1 MALKRNRY
9 HANVLFPRPVP
20 AARDVEFRPW
30 RPGTWVLLFVGA
42 AVLGLVLGIGISLG
56 FQRGPL
62 APYEYHLWRWEADN
76 VLQIAFARVGI
87 GLDPSE
93 AEGQHAIA
101 QYFALTS
108 QLRVATAAE
117 NPDLATI
124 DKLTAERDEYTNTVE
139 SIFEKHIDEAV
150 TAEGL
155 QHNMPLFSGI
165 SMTWPP
171 PAFKLTSPPQ
181 LLVRSPRNIIK
192 RDGDTLLKPGLSL
205 RDAEKIESETDT
217 KDEVSLVVPIGGLA
231 AYPAIVN
238 DDRSYDSLL
247 DTSAHE
253 WTHHYLAFFPLG
265 EQWGKGGD
273 AETLNETT
281 ANIAGREI
289 ANLIRKAHP
298 LSLPAG
304 QDGNPPAGVAKP
316 VTVDFNKEMHA
327 LRLHVDELLKAG
339 KIDEAETAMRD
350 ERDFLAQH
358 GINIREIN
366 QAYFAFYGTY
376 GDSAASSN
384 PVGPK
389 IEHVWDLT
397 KDVGLFL
404 TNMREVKNVADLD
417 ATIARLE
424 AAQRK

>member
-1 MALKRNRY
+1 
-9 HANVLFPRPVP
+9 
-20 AARDVEFRPW
+20 VEYRPW
-30 RPGTWVLLFVGA
+30 RPGTWPLLVVAASVVGLT
-42 AVLGLVLGIGISLG
+42 LGMLISLV

-93 AEGQHAIA
+93 AAGQDAITH
-101 QYFALTS
+101 YFALTS
-108 QLRVATAAE
+108 QLRVASAAE
-117 NPDLATI
+117 NPDLAAI
-124 DKLTAERDEYTNTVE
+124 DKLTAERDQYTNTVE
-139 SIFEKHIDEAV
+139 AIMEQHIAEAV
-150 TAEGL
+150 AGEGL
-155 QHNMPLFSGI
+155 QQDMPLFSGI
-165 SMTWPP
+165 SITWPP

-181 LLVRSPRNIIK
+181 LLVRSPRDVIK

-205 RDAEKIESETDT
+205 RDAEKIEAETDT
-217 KDEVSLVVPIGGLA
+217 KSEVSLVVPIGGLA

-265 EQWGKGGD
+265 QQWGKGGD

-298 LSLPAG
+298 LTLPAG
-304 QDGNPPAGVAKP
+304 ADGNVPAGAVQP
-316 VTVDFNKEMHA
+316 VTVDFNKEMHD
-327 LRLHVDELLKAG
+327 LRLQVDALLKDG
-339 KIDEAETAMRD
+339 KVDEAEQAMADKRD
-350 ERDFLAQH
+350 YLAQH

-389 IEHVWDLT
+389 IEKVWDLT

-404 TNMREVKNVADLD
+404 ANMREVRNVGDLD

-424 AAQRK
+424 AR

>member
-1 MALKRNRY
+1 M
-9 HANVLFPRPVP
+9 VFPRPVP
-20 AARDVEFRPW
+20 AASDVEYQPW
-30 RPGTWVLLFVGA
+30 RPGTWPLLVVAA
-42 AVLGLVLGIGISLG
+42 AVVGLTLGMVISV
-56 FQRGPL
+56 FVQRGPL

-76 VLQIAFARVGI
+76 VLQVAFARVGI

-93 AEGQHAIA
+93 ADGQHAIER
-101 QYFALTS
+101 YFALTS
-108 QLRVATAAE
+108 QLRVAAGAE
-117 NPDLATI
+117 NPDLANI
-124 DKLTAERDEYTNTVE
+124 DKLTAERDQYTNTVE
-139 SIFEKHIDEAV
+139 AIMQRHIDEAV
-150 TAEGL
+150 TSAGL
-155 QHNMPLFSGI
+155 QRDLPLFAGI
-165 SMTWPP
+165 SFTWPP
-171 PAFKLTSPPQ
+171 PAFKLTSPPT
-181 LLVRSPRNIIK
+181 LLVRSPRDVIK

-205 RDAEKIESETDT
+205 RDAEKIEAETDS
-217 KDEVSLVVPIGGLA
+217 ESQVSLVVPIGGLA

-289 ANLIRKAHP
+289 ANLIRKARP
-298 LSLPAG
+298 LKLPAG
-304 QDGNPPAGVAKP
+304 ADGNPPATAVQP
-316 VTVDFNKEMHA
+316 VTVDFNKEMHD
-327 LRLHVDELLKAG
+327 LRLQVDALLKAG
-339 KIDEAETAMRD
+339 KVSEAEKAMDDKRD
-350 ERDFLAQH
+350 YLAQH
-358 GINIREIN
+358 GINIRKIN

-376 GDSAASSN
+376 GDTAASSN

-389 IEHVWDLT
+389 VEKVWALT

-404 TNMREVKNVADLD
+404 ANMREVRNVADLD

-424 AAQRK
+424 TVR